1 VELHPQDAGYKVKL
15 EQLQQQVGEGSEGSG
30 ERDR

>member
-1 VELHPQDAGYKVKL
+1 VELHPQEAGYKVQLK
-15 EQLQQQVGEGSEGSG
+15 QLQLQVGEESEGSG